1 VADVPIAM
9 EDLMSRI
16 VSTVAF
22 SVILGCSVLFGA
34 SPAEAVKIE
43 DFEFNQTN
51 YETDRPQIHVK
62 FDLQADNWNAVTD
75 AKVTFKYHY
84 KATLRKVSALVIGS
98 DLTVKTDNMTKTLH
112 LQSASSGNEMFFDS
126 FQLSKSANK
135 LGELKNKAINT
146 CRQIRSNGGKPNKQ
160 HVVPYFF
167 YAEAD
172 LQVYTATTNYDSA
185 NLKRLVAVSIVCD
198 ANPAWHEPIKPVGGV
213 ATDTGEFK
221 IQSVDLFLT
230 TFQGAETNP
239 TPGNACKKLKVT
251 VRIFTSGKGI
261 VGFKLSRHPGQ
272 DVTKQNW
279 AEFQTKGKF
288 KGRFMLEETF
298 VHTFDKTTNVQYM
311 AEVGGGTFPLSTP
324 WKEITIHCGGGLTN
338 DQPSGPNDLI
348 PSFKVISTE
357 LSIIG
362 TGDKGCP
369 AKAFI
374 AATFITNK
382 PGKFRY
388 FIGTSVNKNKSGEL
402 EAKKVGNIYRAQ
414 ETMTLDIV
422 KSGKLVVHARA
433 VDFPASSAFANKPYN
448 CTGVKPVQGVT
459 TTVN

>member
-1 VADVPIAM
+1 
-9 EDLMSRI
+9 MSRI
-16 VSTVAF
+16 VSIIAF
-22 SVILGCSVLFGA
+22 STVLGCSVLLGA
-34 SPAEAVKIE
+34 VPAKAVKIE
-43 DFEFNQTN
+43 DFELNQTN

-62 FDLQADNWNAVTD
+62 FDLKADNWNAVTD

-84 KATLRKVSALVIGS
+84 KAMLKKASALAVGS

-112 LQSASSGNEMFFDS
+112 LQSSSWGYEMFSDTFE
-126 FQLSKSANK
+126 LGKSGSK
-135 LGELKNKAINT
+135 LGPLKSKAIST
-146 CRQIRSNGGKPNKQ
+146 CQQIRSNGGKPNKQ

-167 YAEAD
+167 YAEAL
-172 LQVYTATTNYDSA
+172 LQVETATTYYNSA
-185 NLKRLVAVSIVCD
+185 KVKRLVAVSIVCD
-198 ANPAWHEPIKPVGGV
+198 ANPAWHGPIKPVGGET
-213 ATDTGEFK
+213 TDPGEFK
-221 IQSVDLFLT
+221 IQSVELFLT
-230 TFQGAETNP
+230 TFEGAETNP

-261 VGFKLSRHPGQ
+261 VGFKLSRHPGA

-279 AEFQTKGKF
+279 SKFQTKGKF

-311 AEVGGGTFPLSTP
+311 AEVGGGPFPLSTP

-338 DQPSGPNDLI
+338 DQPSDSNNMI
-348 PSFKVISTE
+348 PSFNVTSTE

-362 TGDKGCP
+362 TGEKGCP

-388 FIGTSVNKNKSGEL
+388 FIGTSVNENKSGEL

-422 KSGKLVVHARA
+422 KSGKLIVHARA
-433 VDFPASSAFANKPYN
+433 ADFPAAGAFANKSYN
-448 CTGVKPVQGVT
+448 CTGVRPVQGVT